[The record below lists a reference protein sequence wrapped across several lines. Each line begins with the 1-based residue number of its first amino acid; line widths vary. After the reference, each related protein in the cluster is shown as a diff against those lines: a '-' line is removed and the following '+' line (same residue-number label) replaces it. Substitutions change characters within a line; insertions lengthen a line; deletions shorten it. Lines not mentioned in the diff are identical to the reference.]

1 MKYFALVFGILGLFV
16 PLESEALS
24 PGEGIVLDRNTGDYI
39 ITYANP
45 AGRLI
50 QSRFVPSTKID
61 PTLRTR
67 FENQQGLIHYRY
79 AIKNGSRGKQPL
91 ILLIFDPVS
100 SIHSKAALPGT
111 VQEFNQTAQ
120 QLANDQVRLAQ
131 YVNGASGAT
140 EAPNGWSCDIS
151 PNGITARSDF
161 RIGCSFDDLDEEK
174 RNGLQVGNTLSG
186 FGFFSMDLPG
196 IGIAQLYGFG
206 DRGPGFED
214 EGPNGDISNQLEV
227 LQKND
232 YVPRNAALPTIAVPV
247 PFDAAVLLD
256 RIRAHIA
263 TWPGK
268 QLLDSA
274 YAAQLDRYLA
284 AAADAYRLNNT
295 KAGREHIE
303 SLRKL
308 LEHEHRFLD
317 HDDEDNDDTPEHK
330 VATRLTIDRLA
341 ARVLDFDLRYVLK
354 RMEKEHEHD
363 HGGGDKR
370 RER

>member
-16 PLESEALS
+16 PLASEALS

-39 ITYANP
+39 ISYANP
-45 AGRLI
+45 VGRLI

-67 FENQQGLIHYRY
+67 FEIQQGLIHYRY

-186 FGFFSMDLPG
+186 FGFYSMDLPG

-214 EGPNGDISNQLEV
+214 EGPDGEISDQLEV
-227 LQKND
+227 LMKND
-232 YVPRNAALPTIAVPV
+232 HVPRNAAVPAIAVPA

-256 RIRAHIA
+256 RIRTQIA
-263 TWPGK
+263 TWPSK
-268 QLLDSA
+268 QLIDPVF
-274 YAAQLDRYLA
+274 AAQLDRSMVA
-284 AAADAYRLNNT
+284 AANAFRSNQL

-308 LEHEHRFLD
+308 LDREHKFLD
-317 HDDEDNDDTPEHK
+317 HDDEDNEDTPEHK
-330 VATRLTIDRLA
+330 HATRNTIDRLA

-354 RMEKEHEHD
+354 RMEHGHEHEH
-363 HGGGDKR
+363 GEGDRSK
-370 RER
+370 ER